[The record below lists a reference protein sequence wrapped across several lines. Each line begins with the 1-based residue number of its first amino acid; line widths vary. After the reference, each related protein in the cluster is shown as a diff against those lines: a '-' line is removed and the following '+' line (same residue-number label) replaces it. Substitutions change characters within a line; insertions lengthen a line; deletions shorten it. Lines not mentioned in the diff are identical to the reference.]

1 MSIILLVTFQ
11 IRPEAAEQFEALV
24 ANLAQ
29 DVLASEPGVSHYQL
43 ARSKSD
49 PKTYHMWEVYAD
61 KAALEAHGKTAH
73 MAAARSALM
82 ECLAMPPVIEFHEP
96 VAAAQ

>member
-11 IRPEAAEQFEALV
+11 VRPEATGQFEALL
-24 ANLAQ
+24 ANLAR

-43 ARSKSD
+43 ARSKTD
-49 PKTYHMWEVYAD
+49 PTTYHMWEVYAD

-73 MAAARSALM
+73 MAAARAPLM
-82 ECLAMPPVIEFHEP
+82 ECLAKPPVIEFHEP
-96 VAAAQ
+96 AATAE